1 MLGYIEA
8 IEARLHKM
16 EGLLGGLVK
25 DKDPRAEIVRAELD
39 AMAREAEMT
48 GLKLRRSKAYEEI
61 NQAMAAAASEA
72 MANGQTPK
80 KSQEPLPPSTNNYSE
95 THYQHQHHH
104 QHQHQHQSHH
114 QQHHQYPQHPQHHHK
129 AQSNVYSSEGQYVS
143 AGYPHRHTMETHT
156 TIKDHED
163 YSTSFFGNSQGNSQ
177 KLTYST
183 NESELYQPSHHHSQL
198 SSHRHYPSHSSYVT
212 QDMRSDNHSSNY
224 DPQSANFEKGYSHQY
239 HTHQP
244 SLWTSSQPPAD
255 LQTRY
260 THNSQSDTRQDT
272 TEMPSR
278 EVVDH
283 LLAVYFRHIHPVL
296 PMLHYP
302 TLSDQIRRQELPP
315 SHLLF
320 AILGLA
326 SRFSE
331 NNTFRVP
338 QPGYDRPPCTLFYE
352 KAKYLFKEEYDNS
365 QIGTVQALLL
375 MAVQQMGFCESQRAW
390 LYVGMA
396 IRMAQDLGLN
406 KDLPEH
412 EQVRNRLAFE
422 LRKRTWWSCYVV
434 ERLVCAGLG
443 RPLTITQKEC
453 ETTYPQH
460 DDDIDLG
467 TGALAGKTLVSS
479 NFVYLI
485 TLSKIQ
491 GNILEF
497 IKARAVHGHV
507 HNDSTGC
514 SSSTLD
520 DREPTIDIS
529 QAAFFA
535 LDKALTAWRQDLPEF
550 LQTPTA
556 DSPHFGLFLHMTY
569 NTLIILLHRP
579 EVSYSATSTSLC
591 TQAAATITEIT
602 EILMDAK
609 ALTSTFISCLY
620 AIFSAGVVHFMNIPS
635 PKRPCDSNVSSPRMN
650 ILHSRITDNHTTSA
664 KANMKRCIDA
674 LKVLA
679 SHWVSAARRAKVLED
694 LLDLKHVSL
703 KDLEVDSFKTT
714 AMEPSWAKAS
724 TGYGKILESPREGH
738 DKLRQQC
745 RSKMMAIH
753 SLLADDNDDYPN
765 AQHWDDIQHGGKDSG
780 NNMDMDDNLVRPGVT
795 FEDTAMEVES
805 APVTTS
811 LDSSPSAVSDQSPV
825 ISIAPSAKATTSQLD
840 TDPMML
846 MSTTHLALND
856 MRVGFVRA
864 TSTPLQASYNGDL
877 SDPMMSE
884 PLNPIS
890 RSTTPA
896 QQGAMFD
903 PFSMPS
909 SIAFPSLNQGRR
921 MSCGGN
927 NLGGGNSLATVWSTD
942 AQTNRS
948 TAWSGTAPS
957 SQSSS
962 PRSRARTVSGCQVM
976 HPQVSPHKMGL
987 AQQMDDMGFDEH
999 DHDHDEEHDLVW
1011 NDMPPTLGLDEWMA
1025 YIGAMMMRW
1034 LASGES
1040 SPRSVSS

>member
-1 MLGYIEA
+1 MEPTPGYIEA

-72 MANGQTPK
+72 SANGPSKNPTH
-80 KSQEPLPPSTNNYSE
+80 LPSTNYSE
-95 THYQHQHHH
+95 TQYHH
-104 QHQHQHQSHH
+104 QHQRHPHEHQQH
-114 QQHHQYPQHPQHHHK
+114 QQHHHYQHPQHPQHPQHHHK
-129 AQSNVYSSEGQYVS
+129 APSNVYNSEGQYVS
-143 AGYPHRHTMETHT
+143 GGYHPHRHPMETHP
-156 TIKDHED
+156 TIKQEHDD
-163 YSTSFFGNSQGNSQ
+163 YSTSFFRSSQVSQ
-177 KLTYST
+177 KQPGYNT
-183 NESELYQPSHHHSQL
+183 NELDKYQPSHPP
-198 SSHRHYPSHSSYVT
+198 SSTHQHYQSPAFGVHDV
-212 QDMRSDNHSSNY
+212 RSDNHSSNY
-224 DPQSANFEKGYSHQY
+224 DAQSGNYEKGYSHPY

-244 SLWTSSQPPAD
+244 SLWTSPQPPAD
-255 LQTRY
+255 LTRY
-260 THNSQSDTRQDT
+260 THSSLSDMKDT
-272 TEMPSR
+272 TEMPSK
-278 EVVDH
+278 EVMDH
-283 LLAVYFRHIHPVL
+283 LLTVYFQHIHPVL
-296 PMLHYP
+296 PMLHHQ
-302 TLSDQIRRQELPP
+302 TLSDQIRSQELPP

-352 KAKYLFKEEYDNS
+352 KAKHLFKEEYDNS

-412 EQVRNRLAFE
+412 EQVRNRLTSE

-453 ETTYPQH
+453 ETTYPQY
-460 DDDIDLG
+460 DDDNMDLG
-467 TGALAGKTLVSS
+467 IGALAGKTLIAS
-479 NFVYLI
+479 NFVHLI

-497 IKARAVHGHV
+497 IKARAVRGHV
-507 HNDSTGC
+507 HNDSTG
-514 SSSTLD
+514 SNTSTD

-529 QAAFFA
+529 QAAFFS
-535 LDKALTAWRQDLPEF
+535 LDKALTSWRQDLPEP

-556 DSPHFGLFLHMTY
+556 DSPHFSLFLHMTY

-579 EVSYSATSTSLC
+579 EVSYSATSASLC

-602 EILMDAK
+602 EILMNAK

-620 AIFSAGVVHFMNIPS
+620 AIFSAGVVHFMNIPGMRS
-635 PKRPCDSNVSSPRMN
+635 CDSNVSSPRMN
-650 ILHSRITDNHTTSA
+650 LHSRSTDNHATSA

-674 LKVLA
+674 LKFLA
-679 SHWVSAARRAKVLED
+679 THWVSAARRAKVLED

-714 AMEPSWAKAS
+714 VMEPTWAKAS

-753 SLLADDNDDYPN
+753 SLLADDNDDYN
-765 AQHWDDIQHGGKDSG
+765 ARHWDDVQENGKDG
-780 NNMDMDDNLVRPGVT
+780 YDMDMDNTVVPAVT
-795 FEDTAMEVES
+795 FEDTAMEVE
-805 APVTTS
+805 ATPVITS
-811 LDSSPSAVSDQSPV
+811 VDSSPSTISVQSS
-825 ISIAPSAKATTSQLD
+825 ISVAPSTTIQLD

-846 MSTTHLALND
+846 MSTHLAND
-856 MRVGFVRA
+856 GAHVGFVRA
-864 TSTPLQASYNGDL
+864 ISTPAGSSHNL
-877 SDPMMSE
+877 DPMISE
-884 PLNPIS
+884 SHTLS
-890 RSTTPA
+890 RSTTP

-909 SIAFPSLNQGRR
+909 SITFPSLNQGRR

-927 NLGGGNSLATVWSTD
+927 LGTSCHDGSSPIWSTD
-942 AQTNRS
+942 AHTNRS
-948 TAWSGTAPS
+948 TAWSGTPS
-957 SQSSS
+957 SSSS
-962 PRSRARTVSGCQVM
+962 PRSRTRTVSGCQVV
-976 HPQVSPHKMGL
+976 HRQTTPQKMGL
-987 AQQMDDMGFDEH
+987 TQQMDNMGFDEE
-999 DHDHDEEHDLVW
+999 HDHDEEHDLVW

-1034 LASGES
+1034 LASGQS
-1040 SPRSVSS
+1040 SPRSVLSS